1 MKEEGGGPFCVV
13 LWVCLLAR
21 GLGLPFFLSFGLFW
35 LPGASL
41 PDAVFVVI
49 TLVSTPPFT
58 TAGDSTISSV
68 WCCLCGTKA
77 KTKSYLS
84 STSSSSLSLSL
95 SLSLSCSAAL
105 SLSVI
110 LSQLSL
116 LYCFCLGLVHINR
129 ELTTSHLRFK
139 TKRVSLSS
147 SLSEESW
154 KEFIQLRNGVPSS
167 DCWSLPESYFLNNNR
182 SLFRLQR
189 RLVCV
194 IEGTKQ
200 PLSLLLRPCPTR
212 IYSGVVTLSL
222 LLSLSLLLLSLSRR
236 AACQKRR

>member
-1 MKEEGGGPFCVV
+1 MHLCQTPFSSSL
-13 LWVCLLAR
+13 LWCPHLLSQQQVTQPSPLFGVAYVGRKPKRRATCLL
-21 GLGLPFFLSFGLFW
+21 LLLL
-35 LPGASL
+35 
-41 PDAVFVVI
+41 
-49 TLVSTPPFT
+49 
-58 TAGDSTISSV
+58 
-68 WCCLCGTKA
+68 
-77 KTKSYLS
+77 
-84 STSSSSLSLSL
+84 LSLSL
-95 SLSLSCSAAL
+95 SLSLSRAVQH

>member
-1 MKEEGGGPFCVV
+1 M
-13 LWVCLLAR
+13 LAR

-35 LPGASL
+35 LPDASL

-95 SLSLSCSAAL
+95 SLFRAVQH

-167 DCWSLPESYFLNNNR
+167 DC
-182 SLFRLQR
+182 
-189 RLVCV
+189 
-194 IEGTKQ
+194 
-200 PLSLLLRPCPTR
+200 
-212 IYSGVVTLSL
+212 
-222 LLSLSLLLLSLSRR
+222 
-236 AACQKRR
+236 